1 MLLKNCCVNQ
11 AKIIWKMLF
20 CTLPAGRR
28 DFKGGTEMSF
38 ARILALASRIIRQ
51 VLRDRRTLALIFLVP
66 LFVMTLLYFVLTT
79 TSSVRTLAIM
89 YPTGAGS
96 DRINTL
102 INALLPGPDKLDTIS
117 ISSEQ
122 VHSTLQSGNAD
133 A

>member
-1 MLLKNCCVNQ
+1 
-11 AKIIWKMLF
+11 
-20 CTLPAGRR
+20 
-28 DFKGGTEMSF
+28 MSF

-79 TSSVRTLAIM
+79 TSSVRTLAIV

-102 INALLPGPDKLDTIS
+102 INALLPGQDKLHDLELVLGEGRKEDAEVDTPNRQQGRYQ
-117 ISSEQ
+117 E
-122 VHSTLQSGNAD
+122 D
-133 A
+133 